1 MMQPD
6 DRPIPPPLQ
15 HALARLATDTR
26 VHGVLLI
33 GSLPEQHLTPAS
45 DYDIVVIADQQP
57 LWYAGVSRIGG
68 RFADVIFVATDAL
81 DQIQH
86 ATTTPAHDD
95 PLAAPWRWLATGTI
109 VHDPSGRVQHAQQ
122 AAQVHGAHQSPDAAA
137 AYSAWFALNYNLAV
151 IERMVPSSDAD
162 YQTVAGIRMALY
174 GHSDLWYGYF
184 TIRCMPWPGDKNAYA
199 WLHQHDSDY
208 VAGYLHFIA
217 EPHPAAKLVWY
228 RTLADT
234 AAAPLGGRWPTR
246 WAGENL
252 RDAPLRVVDLLG
264 EPT

>member
-1 MMQPD
+1 MPL
-6 DRPIPPPLQ
+6 PLQ
-15 HALARLATDTR
+15 HALARLAADAR

-33 GSLPEQHLTPAS
+33 GSLTTAYLTAAS
-45 DYDIVVIADQQP
+45 DYDIVVIADHAP
-57 LWYAGVSRIGG
+57 LWYVGVSRIGG
-68 RFADVIFVATDAL
+68 RFADVLFVATHAL
-81 DQIQH
+81 DQIRH
-86 ATTTPAHDD
+86 ATAPPAHDD

-109 VHDPSGRVQHAQQ
+109 VHDPSSRVQQAQQ
-122 AAQVHGAHQSPDAAA
+122 AAQAHGAQQPPDAAA

-151 IERMVPSSDAD
+151 VERMVQSPDAH
-162 YQTVAGIRMALY
+162 YQTVATIRMALY

-184 TIRCMPWPGDKNAYA
+184 TIRQMPWPGDKSAYS
-199 WLHQHDSDY
+199 WLHQHDPDY

-217 EPHPAAKLVWY
+217 EPQPAAKLAWY

-234 AAAPLGGRWPTR
+234 AAAPLGGRCPML